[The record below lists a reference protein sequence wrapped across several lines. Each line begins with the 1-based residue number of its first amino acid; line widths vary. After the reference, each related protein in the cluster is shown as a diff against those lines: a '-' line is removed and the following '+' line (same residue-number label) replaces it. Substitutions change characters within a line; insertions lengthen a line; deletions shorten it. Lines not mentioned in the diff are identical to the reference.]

1 MIQYIHELETHV
13 MKLGEGVEAAIHCA
27 AMLAGVDGEATMP
40 GAAMAEAF
48 GLSPSYLLKH
58 LNALTAA
65 GILESVPG
73 PTGGYRLARATDC
86 ITLLDIVLAIE
97 GREPAFR
104 CGEIRQRGPA
114 GVDVS
119 AYAKPCGINVA
130 MQKAERSYR
139 ASLAEVRLSDI
150 VAKHMSDAD
159 PRSVAANC
167 AFVERHQR
175 PKKSTKQA

>member
-1 MIQYIHELETHV
+1 

-27 AMLAGVDGEATMP
+27 AMLAGVEGAATMP

-58 LNALTAA
+58 LNALTAS

-73 PTGGYRLARATDC
+73 PSGGYRLARPAER
-86 ITLLDIVLAIE
+86 ITLLDIVLAVE

-114 GVDVS
+114 RLDAS
-119 AYAKPCGINVA
+119 AYVKACGISVA
-130 MQKAERSYR
+130 MLKAERAYR
-139 ASLAEVRLSDI
+139 AALAEARLSDI
-150 VAKHMSDAD
+150 VAEYVSDAD

-175 PKKSTKQA
+175 PQKSSSTKQA